1 MNENIK
7 VAEEKMNK
15 CIASLEHEFSTI
27 RAGKANPGVLD
38 KIHIEYYGS
47 PTPINQVGSVAA
59 TDART
64 LTITPWDK
72 TQLKAIEKAIQ
83 ASDIGINPQNDGT
96 VIRLSFPPLTEERR
110 KELTKQVAKY
120 GEEAKVAV
128 RNVRRDSI
136 DKLKASQ
143 KKSEITEDDLKDL
156 EAQMEKLTKKFTDK
170 IDEDVKTKDK
180 EILSI

>member
-7 VAEEKMNK
+7 KAEEKMQK
-15 CIASLEHEFSTI
+15 CCVSLENEFSTI

-83 ASDIGINPQNDGT
+83 ASDIGINPQNDGS

-110 KELTKQVAKY
+110 KDLTKQIAKY

-128 RNVRRDSI
+128 RNVRRDAI
-136 DKLKASQ
+136 DKLKAMQ

-170 IDEDVKTKDK
+170 IDEDVKAKDK

>member
-7 VAEEKMNK
+7 KAEEKMQK

-47 PTPINQVGSVAA
+47 PTPLNQVASVAA
-59 TDART
+59 SDART
-64 LTITPWDK
+64 LTIAPWDK

-96 VIRLSFPPLTEERR
+96 AIRLSFPPLTEERR
-110 KELTKQVAKY
+110 KDLTKQVAKY

-136 DKLKASQ
+136 DKLKAMQ

-170 IDEDVKTKDK
+170 IDEDVKVKDK

>member
-7 VAEEKMNK
+7 KAEEKMQK
-15 CIASLEHEFSTI
+15 CISSLEHEFSTI
-27 RAGKANPGVLD
+27 RAGKANPSVLD

-47 PTPINQVGSVAA
+47 PTPINQVGTVAA
-59 TDART
+59 SDART

-83 ASDIGINPQNDGT
+83 GSDIGINPQNDGT

-110 KELTKQVAKY
+110 KDLTKQIANY

-128 RNVRRDSI
+128 RNVRRDAI
-136 DKLKASQ
+136 DKLKAMQ

-156 EAQMEKLTKKFTDK
+156 ESQMEKLTKKFTDK
-170 IDEDVKTKDK
+170 IDEDVKVKDK

>member
-47 PTPINQVGSVAA
+47 PTPINQVAAVAA
-59 TDART
+59 ADART

-96 VIRLSFPPLTEERR
+96 MIRLSFPPLTEERR

-128 RNVRRDSI
+128 RNVRRDCI
-136 DKLKASQ
+136 DKLKALQ

-170 IDEDVKTKDK
+170 IDEDVKAKDK